1 MSVAIRTRK
10 SATGEA
16 PRGRLLAA
24 AGAILARD
32 GYNGLTMERVA
43 AESGVAKTT
52 LYRHWPTKAALCMDL
67 YLAQAARELHDPDTG
82 RVADDL
88 RHVVNTVVRLQTRT
102 VAGPAL
108 VGLIA
113 EAQID
118 PSTRQ
123 VKVADQYGEVSRQ
136 PAWQEPLVLR
146 LDLGRADALSDSGNY
161 YVRVLATLGT
171 VAEKESER
179 AGNAVFGDD
188 DSTVSLAGMGKMLFH
203 AVLSVNDY
211 LQSVSAESRTRN
223 VSGREMKAAIKLQ

>member
-1 MSVAIRTRK
+1 AQ
-10 SATGEA
+10 
-16 PRGRLLAA
+16 PAA
-24 AGAILARD
+24 
-32 GYNGLTMERVA
+32 V
-43 AESGVAKTT
+43 
-52 LYRHWPTKAALCMDL
+52 
-67 YLAQAARELHDPDTG
+67 
-82 RVADDL
+82 
-88 RHVVNTVVRLQTRT
+88 TVFRIVL
-102 VAGPAL
+102 
-108 VGLIA
+108 
-113 EAQID
+113 D

-223 VSGREMKAAIKLQ
+223 VSGREMKAAIKRQWARPRRSLGGGGYRSPPGSPRPGRIFTDVLAA

>member
-1 MSVAIRTRK
+1 MMIRTRK

-16 PRGRLLAA
+16 PRERLLAA

-88 RHVVNTVVRLQTRT
+88 RYVVNTVVRLQTRT
-102 VAGPAL
+102 IAGPAL

-123 VKVADQYGEVSRQ
+123 AFLAEFAQRRRAITRMILERAIARGEVRRDVDVDLVIDLLGGATTFRLLQ
-136 PAWQEPLVLR
+136 GHAPLNAR
-146 LDLGRADALSDSGNY
+146 FADAL
-161 YVRVLATLGT
+161 VALVLAG
-171 VAEKESER
+171 
-179 AGNAVFGDD
+179 AG
-188 DSTVSLAGMGKMLFH
+188 K
-203 AVLSVNDY
+203 
-211 LQSVSAESRTRN
+211 R
-223 VSGREMKAAIKLQ
+223 K